1 MRAIRNLKFL
11 SSALLCVVIIGTA
24 GFHYIE
30 HWGWFDGFYMVLTTL
45 TTIGYQEVHPLSQ
58 AGRYF
63 NVGLILTGV
72 GLVFLILGALGQ
84 ALLEFEFNHVFSRRR
99 MDREIRQLQGHYII
113 CGAGRVGRA
122 VARQLEL
129 NPALFIIL
137 DNNEEKAQRIREET
151 NWLVVYADATLE
163 SQLLA
168 ARIDQ
173 AAGLVA
179 ATTTDATNTYVVL
192 TARSLNP
199 NLKIIARASEEGA
212 EKHMRTAGADQ
223 VISPYGFAGFRIAQ
237 AFLRP
242 HVMNFLEVALLR
254 SSELGLELEE
264 LTIDPSSVYVGQGLR
279 SSRIRDDLGI
289 TVLAIKPEGEEM
301 KYSPAPD
308 ALLSAGDHLIVMGEP
323 SKLRELEA
331 LAGAKK

>member
-1 MRAIRNLKFL
+1 MLALRNIKILL
-11 SSALLCVVIIGTA
+11 AALFCVALIGTA
-24 GFHYIE
+24 GFHFIE
-30 HWGWFDGFYMVLTTL
+30 HWSWFDGFYMVLTTL
-45 TTIGYQEVHPLSQ
+45 TTIGYQEVHPLSP

-63 NVGLILTGV
+63 NVGLIFAGV

-84 ALLEFEFNHVFSRRR
+84 ALLEFEFNNVFGRRK
-99 MDREIRQLQGHYII
+99 MEREIGRLQDHYII

-122 VARQLEL
+122 VARQLETK
-129 NPALFIIL
+129 PAQFIIL
-137 DNNEEKAQRIREET
+137 ESNEEKAARIRSET
-151 NWLVVYADATLE
+151 GWLVVHADATLE
-163 SQLLA
+163 AQLLA
-168 ARIDQ
+168 ARIDH

-192 TARSLNP
+192 TARSLSP
-199 NLKIIARASEEGA
+199 TLKIIARASEEGA
-212 EKHMRTAGADQ
+212 EKHMKTAGADQ

-242 HVMNFLEVALLR
+242 HVINFLEVALLR
-254 SSELGLELEE
+254 SDELGLELEE
-264 LTIDPSSVYVGQGLR
+264 LMIDPASVYVGQGLR
-279 SSRIRDDLGI
+279 ESGIRHDLGI
-289 TVLAIKPEGEEM
+289 TVLAIKREGEEM

-323 SKLRELEA
+323 SRLRELEV